1 MTFDRR
7 AAVLVAVLAGCL
19 VLPACSGPPTV
30 VAAKPS
36 RVGTPAAG
44 TAPAASSAESTGPAP
59 SPSVELP
66 TPDAVGGVPDT
77 ARLLQLVL
85 QRGEAVGVPGPDEVR
100 EAHPSELRPMTP
112 EERANPCTT
121 MWALLRQKG
130 ARAAITQMF
139 TADAP
144 GDPVHFLASYSG
156 TGAETTF
163 AQLRTAL
170 AACPRQND
178 EGREVTVRYEDLDGA
193 EFPEDTVRIRMT
205 FRDEGAQAPSE
216 VMERIVTR
224 VGACIS
230 DLVGMGPEPH
240 TPVSEQAVLRQIQR
254 LRAAQGL

>member
-1 MTFDRR
+1 MMFDRR
-7 AAVLVAVLAGCL
+7 AAVLAAVLSGCL
-19 VLPACSGPPTV
+19 VLPACSAPPAV
-30 VAAKPS
+30 VTADPS

-44 TAPAASSAESTGPAP
+44 TAPATSSAESTGPAP
-59 SPSVELP
+59 SPAVELP
-66 TPDAVGGVPDT
+66 TPDAVGGVPDA
-77 ARLLQLVL
+77 ARLAQLVL

-100 EAHPSELRPMTP
+100 EAHPSELRPLTP

-121 MWALLRQKG
+121 MWALLRQHG
-130 ARAAITQMF
+130 ARAAVTQTF

-144 GDPVHFLASYSG
+144 GEPVHFLASYAG
-156 TGAETTF
+156 TDAQTTF

-178 EGREVTVRYEDLDGA
+178 EGREATVRYEDLDGA

-205 FRDEGAQAPSE
+205 FRDEGSQAPSE

-224 VGACIS
+224 VGVCIS

-240 TPVSEQAVLRQIQR
+240 PPVSEQAVLRQIQR